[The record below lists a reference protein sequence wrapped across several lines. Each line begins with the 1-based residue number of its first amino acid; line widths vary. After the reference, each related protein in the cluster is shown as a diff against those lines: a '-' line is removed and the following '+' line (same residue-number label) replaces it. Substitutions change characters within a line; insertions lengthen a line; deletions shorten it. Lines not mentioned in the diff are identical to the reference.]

1 MTCFVEFHG
10 AGFWCR
16 EDVLREWVAELL
28 AAGKRYPDPPAWLPA
43 ALSYW
48 DAIRSAAK
56 YGRASLRLEVNVTS
70 AEQQKECERFFA
82 FVAGRLEK
90 TIVQRANALATSLV
104 RGELA
109 GLAPTVLEYWSDEEW
124 LGK

>member
-16 EDVLREWVAELL
+16 EEVLREWIAELL
-28 AAGKRYPDPPAWLPA
+28 AAGKKYPDPPAWLPA

-48 DAIRSAAK
+48 DAIKSAAR
-56 YGRASLRLEVNVTS
+56 YGRADLRLAASVTS
-70 AEQQKECERFFA
+70 AEHQKECERFFE
-82 FVAGRLEK
+82 FVAPRLQ
-90 TIVQRANALATSLV
+90 TPIVQRANALAISLV

-109 GLAPTVLEYWSDEEW
+109 GLAPTVLEYWSDQEW
-124 LGK
+124 LGN